1 MSVHLLN
8 IRTLRIGGVLQAIA
22 LVLAVALPGA
32 AAAQERSV
40 VTGKIDWGL
49 WIDPDGCMHWWS
61 DGGLEGYM
69 TPRRDPKTGRHMCLK
84 RSTCAVQSTD
94 TLFAGETAILTA
106 GGQAWLHRFFATNG
120 AVAYAVYGHTDKRG
134 SSQYSKRL
142 SQARA
147 DAVADTARGAGAML
161 ERVVGLGD
169 SRPVASNTS
178 PANMQKNRRVEIIC
192 FR

>member
-1 MSVHLLN
+1 MF
-8 IRTLRIGGVLQAIA
+8 RTGALWQA
-22 LVLAVALPGA
+22 LVLAVALALPGA
-32 AAAQERSV
+32 AQAQERSV

-61 DGGLEGYM
+61 DGGIEGYM
-69 TPRRDPKTGRHMCLK
+69 TPRRDPKTGRHLCLK
-84 RSTCAVQSTD
+84 RTTCAVQGTD
-94 TLFAGETAILTA
+94 ALFAGETAILTA
-106 GGQAWLHRFFATNG
+106 GGQAWLQKFFASKG

-142 SQARA
+142 SQGRA
-147 DAVADTARGAGAML
+147 DAVAAVARSTGVML

-169 SRPVASNTS
+169 SRPVAGNTS